1 MRRSIQQVMALNNG
15 RAVYNDSR
23 MLVFDHPDECWFH
36 SADFRLHVWSHGALL
51 EEERVPSPAA
61 ARERA
66 FLVQKLDG
74 LYVDIALF
82 ESTAIITRGSFG
94 GRCTQ
99 AALKPTDVEALAAH
113 YRKLGF
119 QHVYGWNVSRER
131 LLKRELRLTQPGLL
145 RAEQVQVDGAV
156 RLTVSTRV
164 VGTEKTVA
172 EERTSFASREEA
184 VAAAEQR
191 LFALEQ
197 EGLSPFTL
205 SMPQSTQVNPE
216 PPGLPPVA
224 LTAFARPETP
234 HAAVDVAV
242 ARLAE
247 LHHKLRAGHFI
258 VELLQPDADRDRLDS
273 MGHGSRF
280 FRDLHAERFGRWLR
294 PAEAP
299 TEGSSFEYF
308 VRRYGTATWVVKW
321 AGKVPTHYSGNVSG
335 GGQCVLEVNA
345 DEYNVE
351 ELANHLEQ
359 PLPGM
364 AEAHVFHGGW
374 HDGLSFIFDRR
385 TRTPEGEFGIHEFDE
400 NDPGASWPEQPLAPD
415 EIQPFG
421 FWLFDRVE
429 AICQTLVP
437 ELLEAQPPPS
447 HAGA

>member
-1 MRRSIQQVMALNNG
+1 MGRSIQQVMALNNG

-36 SADFRLHVWSHGALL
+36 SADYRLHVWSQGALL

-61 ARERA
+61 ARERV
-66 FLVQKLDG
+66 FLLQKLDG

-82 ESTAIITRGSFG
+82 EGMAIITRGSLG

-99 AALKPTDVEALAAH
+99 APLKPTDVEALTAH

-119 QHVYGWNVSRER
+119 QRVYGWNVSRER
-131 LLKRELRLTQPGLL
+131 LLRRELLLTQPGLV
-145 RAEQVQVDGAV
+145 RAEHVQVDGAV
-156 RLTVSTRV
+156 VLTVSTRV
-164 VGTEKTVA
+164 VGTEKRVA
-172 EERTSFASREEA
+172 EERTPFASREEA

-197 EGLSPFTL
+197 EGIRPFTMA
-205 SMPQSTQVNPE
+205 MPRSTEANPE
-216 PPGLPPVA
+216 PPGPPPVA

-242 ARLAE
+242 ARLTE

-258 VELLQPDADRDRLDS
+258 VELLQLDADGDRLDS
-273 MGHGSRF
+273 MGHRGRF
-280 FRDLHAERFGRWLR
+280 FRDMHAERFGRWLR
-294 PAEAP
+294 HAEAP
-299 TEGSSFEYF
+299 AEGSSFDYF

-321 AGKVPTHYSGNVSG
+321 AGKVPTHLSGNVSG

-351 ELANHLEQ
+351 ELAKHLEQ
-359 PLPGM
+359 PLPGL

-385 TRTPEGEFGIHEFDE
+385 TRTPEGEFGIHAFGET
-400 NDPGASWPEQPLAPD
+400 DPGESWPEEPLAPD

-437 ELLEAQPPPS
+437 ELLEVQPPPS
-447 HAGA
+447 PAGA